1 MYVTY
6 WNPPKMR
13 QITFEE
19 ILMGVSN
26 LNQMKLSGDETS
38 TRTIC
43 VKDVPRRLLNLTD
56 VPAMI
61 QQLKEF
67 NMKWTELINEQDLG
81 VHYRHFSI
89 PKRDG
94 GWRPIDAPDTTLSD
108 ALIELRDLLKSFMI
122 ADYHTAAHAYI
133 QNRSIIT
140 AVKAHV
146 AGHPRTVV
154 NQETGE
160 VEVKA
165 FPNNWKVSL
174 DFHGFFPSTTP
185 DFVFGM
191 LSTIYPFNLI
201 MRYLEGGE
209 QLRMALRLAFL
220 RGGLPQ
226 GTPMSP
232 WLTNVMMIP
241 FDHLMSRKLS
251 KLKMADGVTRQF
263 TYTRYAD
270 DLHISCYL
278 SFDPMEI
285 QEIVIQALKFF
296 NAPFCLNESK
306 TRYGN
311 RNSSEN
317 WMLGLM
323 WNQNNEIT
331 VGWRNM
337 KTFKAMV
344 TNYIG
349 AKKDGKDWDLEEVQ
363 HFNGLISYYKMVNR
377 NATMDVIKKY
387 NAKFRVNVEAMIH
400 DDLTPKSI

>member
-201 MRYLEGGE
+201 MRYSEGGE

-251 KLKMADGVTRQF
+251 KLIMADGVTRQF
-263 TYTRYAD
+263 TYARYAD

-387 NAKFRVNVEAMIH
+387 NAKFHVDVEAMIH

>member
-387 NAKFRVNVEAMIH
+387 NAKFHVNVEAMIH

>member
-43 VKDVPRRLLNLTD
+43 VKDVPRWLLNLTD

-311 RNSSEN
+311 RSSSEN

-387 NAKFRVNVEAMIH
+387 NAKFHVDVEAMIH

>member
-201 MRYLEGGE
+201 MRYSEGGE

-387 NAKFRVNVEAMIH
+387 NAKFHVDVEAMIH
-400 DDLTPKSI
+400 DDLTSKSI

>member
-146 AGHPRTVV
+146 AGHPHTVV

-387 NAKFRVNVEAMIH
+387 NAKFHVDVEAMIH

>member
-311 RNSSEN
+311 RSSSEN

-387 NAKFRVNVEAMIH
+387 NAKFHVDVEAMIH

>member
-43 VKDVPRRLLNLTD
+43 VRDVPRRLLNLTD

-387 NAKFRVNVEAMIH
+387 NAKFHVDVEAMIH

>member
-154 NQETGE
+154 NQGTGE

-201 MRYLEGGE
+201 MRYSEGGE

-387 NAKFRVNVEAMIH
+387 NAKFHVDVEAMIH

>member
-67 NMKWTELINEQDLG
+67 NMKWTVLINEQDLG

-201 MRYLEGGE
+201 MRYSEGGE

-387 NAKFRVNVEAMIH
+387 NAKFHVNVEAMIH

>member
-140 AVKAHV
+140 AVKTHV

-387 NAKFRVNVEAMIH
+387 NAKFHVNVEAMIH

>member
-311 RNSSEN
+311 RSSSEN

-387 NAKFRVNVEAMIH
+387 NAKFHVNVEAMIH

>member
-67 NMKWTELINEQDLG
+67 NMKWTEVINEQDLG

-387 NAKFRVNVEAMIH
+387 NAKFHVDVEAMIH

>member
-174 DFHGFFPSTTP
+174 DFPGFFPSTTP

-387 NAKFRVNVEAMIH
+387 NAKFHVNVEAMIH

>member
-140 AVKAHV
+140 AVKTHV

-311 RNSSEN
+311 RSSSEN

-387 NAKFRVNVEAMIH
+387 NAKFHVDVEAMIH